1 MKKKHPE
8 LYQNP
13 EDLSFSPDQVINFQ
27 ERILVP
33 PTLRH
38 EMLKYLHCNHMG
50 RDKMLS
56 NARSLCWW
64 PNLNQDISFILKDCE
79 KCSIK
84 PNKSSLS
91 PWPFSIKP
99 MQRVHIDYCGP
110 FIENINALIIID
122 SYSRYPEIFFTK
134 CTDAQFTKTALRKFF
149 AREGVPQVI
158 VSDNGPQFRSEYL
171 RTWLESIGT
180 QQIFTPPRHPQSN
193 GQAENFVRRF
203 KNCVTAIQ
211 PSTANELYEITDLF
225 LLQYRAST
233 HSTTQQTPALLFK
246 GRELRTGAAMD
257 TEQ

>member
-1 MKKKHPE
+1 MLTRWALSLSIYKYNIIFKKGSEIPTADFLSRFAFHEDVNNLHFVCPFPISRNKLIHETAVVFGGVLRSLRGTWSKAMKKKHPE
-8 LYQNP
+8 LYQKR
-13 EDLSFSPDQVINFQ
+13 EDLSVSPDQVINFQ

-99 MQRVHIDYCGP
+99 MQRVHIASGP
-110 FIENINALIIID
+110 FI
-122 SYSRYPEIFFTK
+122 
-134 CTDAQFTKTALRKFF
+134 Q
-149 AREGVPQVI
+149 
-158 VSDNGPQFRSEYL
+158 
-171 RTWLESIGT
+171 
-180 QQIFTPPRHPQSN
+180 
-193 GQAENFVRRF
+193 
-203 KNCVTAIQ
+203 
-211 PSTANELYEITDLF
+211 
-225 LLQYRAST
+225 
-233 HSTTQQTPALLFK
+233 
-246 GRELRTGAAMD
+246 
-257 TEQ
+257 